1 MGFLQRDIR
10 EIEYAGSVSPNLSHC
25 IVGVFHGIT
34 RLEPS
39 FFPLGFWRII
49 HVNWASIVQ
58 EGVDNKIPTYLII
71 RCTMEAQI

>member
-1 MGFLQRDIR
+1 VHIRICLSLNFPMGFLQRDIR

-39 FFPLGFWRII
+39 FFPLGF
-49 HVNWASIVQ
+49 
-58 EGVDNKIPTYLII
+58 
-71 RCTMEAQI
+71 